1 MNWKLRRMLPALPLA
16 IVAIGLAAGAKPRS
30 EPPNTEDARETAMK
44 LQEAFAAIAE
54 RAGQSVVS
62 VTSYVRE
69 ESAASKQESR
79 ERESSQW
86 QEAPETDLYPGFRK
100 LHSGSGLVLGKET
113 HIVTL
118 RRFVTRSTGEPADVV
133 DVETQDGQHVMC
145 RVIGVEPTLDL
156 AVLEF
161 VPLSEGHRPK
171 LVSAALGDSDSLR
184 VGYWTFALGD
194 PSGPAQSFVPGT
206 LSAKPERSCY
216 QEQMTATYMLAA
228 LNVHPEA
235 YGGPL
240 VDIRGEVVGIMT
252 PRPPQQADGQGFEY
266 ALPINV
272 VMPIYE
278 GLKVS
283 QSFRSPWL
291 GFAVLEMAALRDQS
305 DAEVFRTMLRPH
317 FGIYIDAV
325 FAPSPASKAD
335 IRVGDFL
342 IGFNGKRIFSVY
354 RFQEQLHLTGIGRP
368 AKLEF
373 FRAGQTFLKDIV
385 VEERP
390 KAAEP
395 Q

>member
-16 IVAIGLAAGAKPRS
+16 IVAFGLAAGAKPRS
-30 EPPNTEDARETAMK
+30 ESPNEDARESALK
-44 LQEAFAAIAE
+44 LQETFAAIAE
-54 RAGQSVVS
+54 RAGKSVVS

-69 ESAASKQESR
+69 ESTASEQASPEAG
-79 ERESSQW
+79 SSQW
-86 QEAPETDLYPGFRK
+86 QEARETDLYPGFRK
-100 LHSGSGLVLGKET
+100 LHSGSGVVLGKET

-145 RVIGVEPTLDL
+145 RVVGVEPTLDL

-161 VPLSEGHRPK
+161 VPLSEGYRPK
-171 LVSAALGDSDSLR
+171 LVSAAPGDSDSLR

-194 PSGPAQSFVPGT
+194 PSGPAQAFIPGF

-216 QEQMTATYMLAA
+216 QEQLTATYMQAA

-240 VDIRGEVVGIMT
+240 VNIRGEVVGITT
-252 PRPPQQADGQGFEY
+252 PRPSQQADGHGIEY

-278 GLKVS
+278 GLKVN

-291 GFAVLEMAALRDQS
+291 GFAVLEMAALRDRS
-305 DAEVFRTMLRPH
+305 DAEAFQTMLRPH

-325 FAPSPASKAD
+325 FEPSPASKAD
-335 IRVGDFL
+335 IRIGDFL

-390 KAAEP
+390 KAAAP